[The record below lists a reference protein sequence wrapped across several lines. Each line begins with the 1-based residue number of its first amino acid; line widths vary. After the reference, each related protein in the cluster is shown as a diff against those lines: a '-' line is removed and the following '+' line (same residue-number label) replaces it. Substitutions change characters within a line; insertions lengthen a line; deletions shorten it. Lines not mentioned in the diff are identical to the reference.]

1 MSRTKGEVKREHAV
15 GIALTADEKAALDA
29 LADRLQ
35 VSRAAVMRG
44 LLQNYIRHRRPALPP
59 TGRFVPVHA
68 PDAVIPIR
76 LSHSEASDD

>member
-1 MSRTKGEVKREHAV
+1 MSRPRSDVKREHGVTVMLA
-15 GIALTADEKAALDA
+15 ADEKAALDA

-44 LLQNYIRHRRPALPP
+44 LLQNYIRHRRPVLPP

-76 LSHSEASDD
+76 LSQSEASDD

>member
-1 MSRTKGEVKREHAV
+1 MSRPRGEVKREHGV
-15 GIALTADEKAALDA
+15 SVMLTADEKAALDE
-29 LADRLQ
+29 LAVRW
-35 VSRAAVMRG
+35 RATRSTVMRG
-44 LLQNYIRHRRPALPP
+44 LLLNYMRQTALPP

>member
-1 MSRTKGEVKREHAV
+1 M
-15 GIALTADEKAALDA
+15 LTADEKAALDA

-44 LLQNYIRHRRPALPP
+44 LLQNYIRQTALPP

>member
-1 MSRTKGEVKREHAV
+1 MSRTKGEAKREHAI
-15 GIALTADEKAALDA
+15 GIMLTADEKAALDA

-44 LLQNYIRHRRPALPP
+44 LLQNYIRQTALPP

-76 LSHSEASDD
+76 LSPSEASDD

>member
-1 MSRTKGEVKREHAV
+1 MSRPRSDVKREHGVTVMLA
-15 GIALTADEKAALDA
+15 ADEKAALDA

-44 LLQNYIRHRRPALPP
+44 LLQNYIRQTALPP

-76 LSHSEASDD
+76 LSQSEASDD